1 VVLTFDDG
9 VVSHFRYTVDGG
21 GEKTLD
27 PNSAVG
33 VLEEFFGEHPD
44 FGRGGLFSI
53 LPLAPFAWPGA
64 PDQLEYAEEKLQWL
78 LANGYELG
86 NHTLGHNNLAE
97 LTSEETMED
106 LAAAVDLIH
115 EYVPGAPVV
124 AIVLPYGEY
133 PPGESLLREFD
144 YQGQHYQ
151 FYGALMAGAGP
162 ALPPAHP
169 DFDPF
174 RMPRILAGD
183 EEFDKWFS
191 YVEDNPGLIY
201 VSDGN
206 P

>member
-1 VVLTFDDG
+1 
-9 VVSHFRYTVDGG
+9 
-21 GEKTLD
+21 
-27 PNSAVG
+27 
-33 VLEEFFGEHPD
+33 VLEKFFGQHPD

-64 PDQLEYAEEKLQWL
+64 PDQLEYAQEKLQWL

-97 LTSEETMED
+97 LTSEEAMED

-115 EYVPGAPVV
+115 EYVPGAPVLV
-124 AIVLPYGEY
+124 IVLPFGEY
-133 PPGESLLREFD
+133 PPDESLLRSFD
-144 YQGQHYQ
+144 YQGQRYE

-162 ALPPAHP
+162 ALSPAHS

-174 RMPRILAGD
+174 RIPRILAGD

-201 VSDGN
+201 VSDGT